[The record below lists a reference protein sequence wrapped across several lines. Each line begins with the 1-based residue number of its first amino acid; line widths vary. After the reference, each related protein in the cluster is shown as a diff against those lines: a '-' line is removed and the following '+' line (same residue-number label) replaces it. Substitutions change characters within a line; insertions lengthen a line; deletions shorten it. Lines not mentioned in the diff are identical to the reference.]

1 MKIIIISLTLMLLS
15 LTATADHNTTS
26 INDLKYAVE
35 HHRGVAL
42 QIDADM
48 AYWSKECSIV
58 TVMGWGLG
66 WFVRQHWKVDLND
79 HRYQD
84 RLLIAQENGCQGSYD
99 HFHDLGIEYLL
110 SWDLD
115 SYE

>member
-1 MKIIIISLTLMLLS
+1 MLLS

-48 AYWSKECSIV
+48 TYWSRKCSIV
-58 TVMGWGLG
+58 TVMGLGFG
-66 WFVRQHWKVDLND
+66 WFVRKHWEIDPND
-79 HRYQD
+79 DSYQD
-84 RLLIAQENGCQGSYD
+84 RLLIAQENGCQSTYD
-99 HFHDLGIEYLL
+99 DFHDLGIDYLL
-110 SWDLD
+110 SWDLS